1 MGNNNRDGAK
11 EGIVGERPSVRMRT
25 YFLKGSFKE
34 AENHLL
40 KGVGFGEKI
49 NHFAYN
55 ATAQNFLAKTYVEI
69 GQYGKAEGHYD
80 KDVRALER
88 ARFLPSLI
96 DLDKIGIARAKVMN
110 NEKDIDLESLYEYK
124 AGSKL
129 KQFDGWTRR
138 YIGEILLKIDDQD
151 MAQAEDWI
159 KKAQ

>member
-11 EGIVGERPSVRMRT
+11 ERIVGERPSIRMRT
-25 YFLKGSFKE
+25 CFLKGSFKK

-40 KGVGFGEKI
+40 KGVGFSEKI

-55 ATAQNFLAKTYVEI
+55 ATAQNFLPKTYVEI

-88 ARFLPSLI
+88 ARFLPSLM

-110 NEKDIDLESLYEYK
+110 NEKDIDLESLYGYK
-124 AGSKL
+124 ADSKL

-138 YIGEILLKIDDQD
+138 YIGEILLNIDDQD
-151 MAQAEDWI
+151 MSQAGDWI